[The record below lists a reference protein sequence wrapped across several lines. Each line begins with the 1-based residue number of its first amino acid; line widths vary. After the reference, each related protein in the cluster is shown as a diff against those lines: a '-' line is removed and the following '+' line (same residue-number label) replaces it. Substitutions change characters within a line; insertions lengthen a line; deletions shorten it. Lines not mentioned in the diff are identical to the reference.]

1 MKKKGRANKLDEI
14 LKKIETQEQPE
25 LSKKEIELLKAA
37 LLIDGQ
43 REKVYNALYYRYE
56 KPDYGLMSP
65 MARSVLM
72 PFWNAKEDDNKVS
85 LCGFVDEDKGDLSK
99 EMQQECLKQYLGELY
114 GTFTPFEPGT
124 APNEWCFFGP
134 LWLMEKYQMK
144 NCFDMV
150 LEALRQDEFFYTAYI
165 ADNEYYLSAVLYQLG
180 KDQLEAL
187 SQFLYEDG
195 LIPEG
200 KHVVFDAIIMTALY
214 QPEKRLTAMHL
225 ASEYLKHSFNI
236 CKQGGN
242 PMNVEYYAL
251 SLASAH
257 LQNFMP
263 QLKEIYKEA
272 TIPPLIF
279 KNGISQIEDL
289 MNEKSIHFH
298 IEYDSLDGY
307 LRELK
312 DEFGVS
318 PYWLMPYG
326 DFGFEEDEDDFD
338 DDDYL
343 DDDDDWDD
351 DFFPPADDIIYNLED
366 KAKRLTLR
374 VELMDAP
381 EPVFRDLQVPSNM
394 YLFGFAELIALSFG
408 WKDFDLDYEFVESN
422 GFRYPS
428 DEENYA
434 LTDEFWDMDSPY
446 YTTIDEVLNKK
457 RTSIRY
463 NVRKGKKVLWSHLIT
478 FQKSGKYD
486 PNNEHQIALIDAR
499 GIYPPKTT
507 KSMAEYVERLKEGK
521 IRQPNFST
529 VRKNIREFEEDNKP
543 LF

>member
-1 MKKKGRANKLDEI
+1 MKKKGGANKLDKI
-14 LKKIETQEQPE
+14 LEKILDQEHPE
-25 LSKKEIELLKAA
+25 LSEKEIDLLQAA

-56 KPDYGLMSP
+56 KPDYGVMSP
-65 MARSVLM
+65 MANSWLM

-85 LCGFVDEDKGDLSK
+85 LCGFVDEDKGDMSEEL
-99 EMQQECLKQYLGELY
+99 QQECLKQYLGELY
-114 GTFTPFEPGT
+114 GTFTPFKPGT
-124 APNEWCFFGP
+124 APNEWRFFGP

-144 NCFDMV
+144 DCLNMV

-165 ADNEYYLSAVLYQLG
+165 ADHEYYLSAVLYQLG
-180 KDQLEAL
+180 QDQLEAL

-214 QPEKRLTAMHL
+214 QPQKRLTAMHL
-225 ASEYLKHSFNI
+225 ASEYLKHSLDI

-263 QLKEIYKEA
+263 QLKEIYHEA

-279 KNGISQIEDL
+279 EHGISQIEEIM
-289 MNEKSIHFH
+289 MNKGIPFH
-298 IEYDSLDGY
+298 IEYESLDGY
-307 LRELK
+307 LRELM
-312 DEFGVS
+312 DEYGAD
-318 PYWLMPYG
+318 PYWMMPYG
-326 DFGFEEDEDDFD
+326 DFGFEEDEEDFDDDDDFD
-338 DDDYL
+338 DDFFVP
-343 DDDDDWDD
+343 DDDM
-351 DFFPPADDIIYNLED
+351 IYNMGD
-366 KAKRLTLR
+366 KAKRLSLR
-374 VELMDAP
+374 IELMNAP

-408 WKDFDLDYEFVESN
+408 WKDFDMDYEFVESD

-428 DEENYA
+428 DEDNYA
-434 LTDEFWDMDSPY
+434 LTDEYWDMDSPY

-457 RTSIRY
+457 SKSIRY

-478 FQKSGKYD
+478 LQKSGKYG

-499 GIYPPKTT
+499 GFYPPKTT
-507 KSMAEYVERLKEGK
+507 KSMAEYIERLKDGK

-529 VRKNIREFEEDNKP
+529 VRKNIREFEEDHKP

>member
-1 MKKKGRANKLDEI
+1 MKKKDRANKLDEI
-14 LKKIETQEQPE
+14 LRKIETQEHPE
-25 LSKKEIELLKAA
+25 LSEKEVDLLQAA
-37 LLIDGQ
+37 LMIDGQ

-56 KPDYGLMSP
+56 KPDYGQMSP
-65 MARSVLM
+65 MARNWLM

-85 LCGFVDEDKGDLSK
+85 LCGFVDEDRGDLSE
-99 EMQQECLKQYLGELY
+99 EMQQDCLMQYLGELY
-114 GTFTPFEPGT
+114 GTFTPFKPGT
-124 APNEWCFFGP
+124 APNEWRFFGP

-144 NCFDMV
+144 DCLNMV

-165 ADNEYYLSAVLYQLG
+165 ADHEHYLSAVLYQLG
-180 KDQLEAL
+180 KDQLDTL

-200 KHVVFDAIIMTALY
+200 KHVVFDAIIMTALH
-214 QPEKRLTAMHL
+214 QPKKRLTAMHL
-225 ASEYLKHSFNI
+225 ASEYLKHSLDI

-242 PMNVEYYAL
+242 PMNIEYYAL

-263 QLKEIYKEA
+263 QLKEIYQEA

-279 KNGISQIEDL
+279 EYGISQIEDM
-289 MNEKSIHFH
+289 MNEKGIPFH

-312 DEFGVS
+312 DEYGAD

-326 DFGFEEDEDDFD
+326 DFGFEEDEEDFNDGDFD
-338 DDDYL
+338 EDDDL
-343 DDDDDWDD
+343 DDDFLASDD
-351 DFFPPADDIIYNLED
+351 DLIYNMGD
-366 KAKRLTLR
+366 KAKRLSLR

-408 WKDFDLDYEFVESN
+408 WKDIDMDYEFVESD

-428 DEENYA
+428 DEDNYA
-434 LTDEFWDMDSPY
+434 LTDEYWDMDSPY

-457 RTSIRY
+457 SKSIRY
-463 NVRKGKKVLWSHLIT
+463 NVRKGKKTLWSHLIT
-478 FQKSGKYD
+478 FQKSGKYG

-507 KSMAEYVERLKEGK
+507 KSMAEYVERLKGGK

-529 VRKNIREFEEDNKP
+529 VRKNIRQFEEDNKP

>member
-1 MKKKGRANKLDEI
+1 MKKKDRANKLDEI
-14 LKKIETQEQPE
+14 LKKIESQEYSE
-25 LSKKEIELLKAA
+25 LNEKEVDLLQAA

-56 KPDYGLMSP
+56 KPDYGQMSP
-65 MARSVLM
+65 MARNWLM

-85 LCGFVDEDKGDLSK
+85 LCGFVDEDKGDMSEEL
-99 EMQQECLKQYLGELY
+99 QQECLKQYLGELY
-114 GTFTPFEPGT
+114 GTFTPFKPGT
-124 APNEWCFFGP
+124 APNEWRFFGP

-144 NCFDMV
+144 DCLNMV

-165 ADNEYYLSAVLYQLG
+165 AEHEHYLSAVLYQLG
-180 KDQLEAL
+180 KDQLDTL

-200 KHVVFDAIIMTALY
+200 KHVVFDAIIMTALH
-214 QPEKRLTAMHL
+214 QPKKRLTAMHL
-225 ASEYLKHSFNI
+225 ASEYLKHSLDI

-242 PMNVEYYAL
+242 PMNIEYYAL

-263 QLKEIYKEA
+263 QLKEIYQEA

-279 KNGISQIEDL
+279 EYGISQIEDM
-289 MNEKSIHFH
+289 MNEKGIPFH

-312 DEFGVS
+312 DEYGAD

-326 DFGFEEDEDDFD
+326 DFGFEEDEEDFNDGDFD
-338 DDDYL
+338 EYDDL
-343 DDDDDWDD
+343 DDDFLASDD
-351 DFFPPADDIIYNLED
+351 DLIYNMGD
-366 KAKRLTLR
+366 KAKRLSLR

-408 WKDFDLDYEFVESN
+408 WKDIDMDYEFVESD

-428 DEENYA
+428 DEDNYA
-434 LTDEFWDMDSPY
+434 LTDEYWDMDSPY

-457 RTSIRY
+457 SKSIRY
-463 NVRKGKKVLWSHLIT
+463 NVRKGKKTLWSHLIT
-478 FQKSGKYD
+478 FQKSGKYG

-507 KSMAEYVERLKEGK
+507 KSMAEYVERLKSGK

-529 VRKNIREFEEDNKP
+529 VRKNIRQFEEDNKP

>member
-1 MKKKGRANKLDEI
+1 MKKKDRTIKLDEI
-14 LKKIETQEQPE
+14 LKKIQDSEQPE
-25 LSKKEIELLKAA
+25 LNEKEIKLLQAA
-37 LLIDGQ
+37 LMIDGQ

-65 MARSVLM
+65 MASGWLL

-85 LCGFVDEDKGDLSK
+85 LCGFVDEDKGNLSE

-114 GTFTPFEPGT
+114 GTFTPFKPGT
-124 APNEWCFFGP
+124 APIEWCFFGP

-144 NCFDMV
+144 DCLDMV

-165 ADNEYYLSAVLYQLG
+165 ADHEHYLSAVLYQLG
-180 KDQLEAL
+180 KDQLESL

-200 KHVVFDAIIMTALY
+200 KHVVFDAIIMTALH

-225 ASEYLKHSFNI
+225 ASEYLKRSFDI
-236 CKQGGN
+236 CKRGGN
-242 PMNVEYYAL
+242 PMNIEYYAL

-263 QLKEIYKEA
+263 QLKEIYQEA
-272 TIPPLIF
+272 SIPPLIF
-279 KNGISQIEDL
+279 EDGISQIEAMMD
-289 MNEKSIHFH
+289 EKGIPFH

-312 DEFGVS
+312 NEPGAK
-318 PYWLMPYG
+318 PYWMMPCG
-326 DFGFEEDEDDFD
+326 DFGFEEDEDD
-338 DDDYL
+338 YL
-343 DDDDDWDD
+343 DDNDDFDD
-351 DFFPPADDIIYNLED
+351 DFFAPDDDVIYNLSD
-366 KAKRLTLR
+366 KAKRLALR
-374 VELMDAP
+374 IELMNAP
-381 EPVFRDLQVPSNM
+381 EPVSRDLQVPSNM
-394 YLFGFAELIALSFG
+394 YLSGFAKLIALSFG
-408 WKDFDLDYEFVESN
+408 WKDFDMDYEFVKSN

-428 DEENYA
+428 VEEDYT
-434 LTDEFWDMDSPY
+434 LTDEFLDMDSPY

-457 RTSIRY
+457 STSIRY
-463 NVRKGKKVLWSHLIT
+463 NVKKGKKVLWSHLIT
-478 FQKSGKYD
+478 FQKSGKYGQ
-486 PNNEHQIALIDAR
+486 NNEHQIALIDAR
-499 GIYPPKTT
+499 GIYPPKAT

-521 IRQPNFST
+521 IRRPNFST

>member
-1 MKKKGRANKLDEI
+1 MKKKDRANKLDEI
-14 LKKIETQEQPE
+14 LKKIESQEYSE
-25 LSKKEIELLKAA
+25 LNEKEVDLLQAA

-56 KPDYGLMSP
+56 KPDYGQMSP
-65 MARSVLM
+65 MARNWLM

-85 LCGFVDEDKGDLSK
+85 LCGFVDEDRGDLS
-99 EMQQECLKQYLGELY
+99 EELQQECLKQYLGELY
-114 GTFTPFEPGT
+114 GTFTPFKPGT
-124 APNEWCFFGP
+124 APNEWRFFGP

-144 NCFDMV
+144 DCLNMV

-165 ADNEYYLSAVLYQLG
+165 AEHEHYLSAVLYQLG
-180 KDQLEAL
+180 KDQLDTL

-200 KHVVFDAIIMTALY
+200 KHVVFDAIIMTALH
-214 QPEKRLTAMHL
+214 QPKKRLTAMHL
-225 ASEYLKHSFNI
+225 ASEYLKHSLEI

-242 PMNVEYYAL
+242 PMNIEYYAL

-263 QLKEIYKEA
+263 QLKEIYQEA

-279 KNGISQIEDL
+279 EYGISQIEDM
-289 MNEKSIHFH
+289 MNEKGIPFH

-312 DEFGVS
+312 DEYGAD

-326 DFGFEEDEDDFD
+326 DFGFEEDEEDFNDGDFD
-338 DDDYL
+338 EDDDL
-343 DDDDDWDD
+343 DDDFLASDD
-351 DFFPPADDIIYNLED
+351 DLIYNMGD
-366 KAKRLTLR
+366 KAKRLSLR

-408 WKDFDLDYEFVESN
+408 WKDIDMDYEFVESD

-428 DEENYA
+428 DEDNYA
-434 LTDEFWDMDSPY
+434 LTDEYWDMDSPY

-457 RTSIRY
+457 SKSIRY
-463 NVRKGKKVLWSHLIT
+463 NVRKGKKTLWSHLIT
-478 FQKSGKYD
+478 FQKSGKYG

-507 KSMAEYVERLKEGK
+507 KSMAEYVERLKGGK

-529 VRKNIREFEEDNKP
+529 VRKNIRQFEEDNKP